1 MIKLK
6 DLLKEGG
13 ARIFGRQ
20 KYWTVKKK
28 FKFDT
33 TTGDY
38 KGTGQHYGGHG
49 RGSQELQ
56 KAVMKTI
63 VAEPGNPKNPNQICN
78 YPGGLFYIDNKKK
91 KAYYM
96 SKDNLKVS
104 TRDVEPRFEKVTDFS
119 LWKNWK
125 PYKDGIGR

>member
-13 ARIFGRQ
+13 ARIFGSQ
-20 KYWTVKKK
+20 TYWTVKKK

-33 TTGDY
+33 TTGEY
-38 KGTGQHYGGHG
+38 KGTGNYG
-49 RGSQELQ
+49 RGTQELQ
-56 KAVMKTI
+56 KAVMTTM
-63 VAEPGNPKNPNQICN
+63 VAEPGNPKNPNQISN

-91 KAYYM
+91 KAYYV

-104 TRDVEPRFEKVTDFS
+104 TRDVEPRFEKITDFS

-125 PYKDGIGR
+125 PYKDNK